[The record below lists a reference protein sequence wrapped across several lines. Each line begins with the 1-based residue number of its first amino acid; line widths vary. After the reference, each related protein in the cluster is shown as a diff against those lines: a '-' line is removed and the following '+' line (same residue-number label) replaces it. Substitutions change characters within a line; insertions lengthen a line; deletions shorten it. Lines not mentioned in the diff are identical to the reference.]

1 MASEQI
7 FIGLGL
13 IFGLG
18 ISMQW
23 IARILKIPGIILLL
37 PAGMIVGPVLGLVE
51 PQEIFGNSFFPL
63 VTIGVGILLLK
74 GGLELRLR
82 DIQPDVRKS
91 VWRLITIGVILT
103 LAIGTVAVLLL
114 FGVSFQFAFLLA
126 ALLVVSGP
134 TVVGPILSFARPKE
148 PIGSL
153 LLWEGI
159 IVDPIGAA
167 LAVAAISL
175 ITSQNPNPLLDLF
188 LTIIVGVSLGILAVL
203 IYVTADRTHNIP
215 KGISAIIALMLA
227 IVAIAVGELIFSEA
241 GLFAALTMGFI
252 LANQRLTTF
261 NDIRILTETIE
272 PLIIG
277 VLFIM
282 LAALVDLSAMAKYLL
297 PALGLV
303 AIYVL
308 IQRPLVSL
316 LATHGLQYT
325 GKQKI
330 FIGALHPRGIV
341 AASTA
346 SLFALY
352 LANVGASFPQMVP
365 VVFIVILFTVVIYG
379 LGTPV
384 LSRKLKIAEPEA
396 NGIAIFGEELWA
408 LDLAAALDKAGATVM
423 LLAPGRKKLQALSD
437 SGGISYEVYTASLA
451 DLADDEIINDANR
464 FKNKIKWLIIAS
476 SYRDNV
482 KLASNAFIGSMDLKH
497 MIVFGSVPDIQDQM
511 VSRGKID
518 VLIKTPYGLFGRNEE
533 ELLGILNNGGS
544 LKAITNLEQPKEGGT
559 PEGTKPFI
567 RVTKDGTLAVP
578 ATDSRLT
585 EGESL
590 VVVTLPKYLPRSS
603 GSKI

>member
-37 PAGMIVGPVLGLVE
+37 PAGMIVGPVLGLVKPE
-51 PQEIFGNSFFPL
+51 EIFGNSFFPL

-82 DIQPDVRKS
+82 NIQPDVRKS

-103 LAIGTVAVLLL
+103 LAIGTGAILLI

-148 PIGSL
+148 PVGSL

-175 ITSQNPNPLLDLF
+175 ITSQNPNPFFDLF
-188 LTIIVGVSLGILAVL
+188 LTIIVGVGLGILAVL
-203 IYVTADRTHNIP
+203 IYVIADRTHNIP
-215 KGISAIIALMLA
+215 KGLSAVIALMLG
-227 IVAIAVGELIFSEA
+227 IVAIASGEIIFQEA
-241 GLFAALTMGFI
+241 GLFAALTIGFA
-252 LANQRLTTF
+252 LANQRL
-261 NDIRILTETIE
+261 IPYVRIKELTETIE

-277 VLFIM
+277 ILFIM
-282 LAALVDLSAMAKYLL
+282 LAALVNLSALIQYLL

-316 LATHGLQYT
+316 LSTHGLNFSQ
-325 GKQKI
+325 KQII
-330 FIGALHPRGIV
+330 FIGSLHPRGIV
-341 AASTA
+341 AAATA
-346 SLFALY
+346 SLFALN
-352 LANVGASFPQMVP
+352 LSNIGVSFPQMVP
-365 VVFIVILFTVVIYG
+365 VVFIVILATVIIYG

-384 LSRKLKIAEPEA
+384 LSRKLKISEPDA
-396 NGIAIFGEELWA
+396 TGVAIFGEEAWA
-408 LDLAAALDKAGATVM
+408 LDLAAALDKAGVTVM
-423 LLAPGRKKLQALSD
+423 LLAPGRNEVQTLAD
-437 SGGISYEVYTASLA
+437 SGKIPYEFYTGTLA
-451 DLADDEIINDANR
+451 DLGDDEIISDAHL
-464 FKNKIKWLIIAS
+464 FKNKIQWLIIAS
-476 SYRDNV
+476 SNRDNIN
-482 KLASNAFIGSMDLKH
+482 LTLNAFIGSMELKH
-497 MIVFGSVPDIQDQM
+497 MIVFGSFRNIQDEM
-511 VSRGKID
+511 LEGNID
-518 VLIKTPYGLFGRNEE
+518 ILTKTPYGLFGRNEE
-533 ELLGILNNGGS
+533 ELLEILDNGGS
-544 LKAITNLEQPKEGGT
+544 FKAITDLEQPKEGGT
-559 PEGTKPFI
+559 PNRTKPFI
-567 RVTKDGTLAVP
+567 RVNNDGTLAVP
-578 ATDSRLT
+578 GTDSSLS

-590 VVVTLPKYLPRSS
+590 VVVTSPQYSHRSS
-603 GSKI
+603 RK